1 MKRMLE
7 WIIVFPALASVVCL
21 FLGHKPDWAEKA
33 AVLSAAL
40 SLTAIVWISNGF
52 HRVGPVTSFY
62 GQLYLDSVSLIFTG
76 LTALVALFVLVYS
89 VGYMRHEVAQKA
101 VKAGALARYYA
112 LLCAFLATM
121 LLASLA
127 SNLLV
132 IWAAVEA
139 TTLASVFL
147 ISFYNK
153 KESLEAAWKYFI
165 ICSLG
170 ITVALIGIII
180 LGYGAAS
187 AGYPA
192 DFSWINFSEAAV
204 RISPLFL
211 KIAFAF
217 IFVGFGTKMGLVPL
231 HVWLPDAHSQAPTP
245 VSALL
250 SGVLLNVAF
259 YAVIR
264 GFMVIS
270 KNPEAATFAAMLFT
284 FFGLLT
290 LALTSLRL
298 YFQDNYKRLLA
309 YSSSENMGIAALAF
323 GIGGPLGVLAS
334 LWHVLAHSLV
344 KPLAFF
350 IGGLVSHVYGT
361 KEIHRI
367 RGAATAVP
375 VFGLAFILVTLG
387 VAGSLP
393 FGTFF
398 SEISLITAALSKG
411 KPELA
416 VLVIGFTTIA
426 FASFLIKSG
435 AMALGPKPEGV
446 KPQRAGW
453 AMAAAIS
460 GLFLLA
466 ILVGLFLP
474 SNIGQTVQS
483 AVLLLLGK

>member
-1 MKRMLE
+1 MLE
-7 WIIVFPALASVVCL
+7 WIVIFPALASVICL
-21 FLGHKPDWAEKA
+21 FLKHRPDVAEKVA
-33 AVLSAAL
+33 LCASAL
-40 SLTAIVWISNGF
+40 SLALVIWVSNGF
-52 HRVGPVTSFY
+52 SLAEPVSAFF

-76 LTALVALFVLVYS
+76 LTALVAFFVLAYS
-89 VGYMRHEVAQKA
+89 IGYMRHEVGDGA
-101 VKAGALARYYA
+101 VRPGQLARYYA

-121 LLASLA
+121 FLASLA

-147 ISFYNK
+147 ISFYDK

-180 LGYGAAS
+180 LGYGASS
-187 AGYPA
+187 AGSVV
-192 DFSWINFSEAAV
+192 DFSWMHFSENAA

-259 YAVIR
+259 YAVLR
-264 GFMVIS
+264 AYQVVA
-270 KNPEAATFAAMLFT
+270 KNAEAASFAAGLFV
-284 FFGLLT
+284 FFGLLSLV
-290 LALTSLRL
+290 LASMRL
-298 YFQDNYKRLLA
+298 YFQENYKRLLA
-309 YSSSENMGIAALAF
+309 YSSTENMGIVALAF
-323 GIGGPLGVLAS
+323 GIGGPLGILAA
-334 LWHVLAHSLV
+334 LWHVVAHSLV

-350 IGGLVSHVYGT
+350 IGGLISLAYGT
-361 KEIHRI
+361 KEIKLI
-367 RGAATAVP
+367 QGAAKAVP
-375 VFGLAFILVTLG
+375 VFGLAFVLVAVG

-398 SEISLITAALSKG
+398 SEITLLSAALG
-411 KPELA
+411 AGRPDVA
-416 VLVIGFTTIA
+416 FLVIGCTTIA
-426 FASFLIKSG
+426 FASFLLKSTG
-435 AMALGPKPEGV
+435 MALGPLPDGV
-446 KPQRAGW
+446 KIHKSHW
-453 AMAAAIS
+453 AMMAATGVLAVLAVVF
-460 GLFLLA
+460 GLLMPPSLA
-466 ILVGLFLP
+466 
-474 SNIGQTVQS
+474 STVQS
-483 AVLLLLGK
+483 AVALLSGG